1 MLKICINKC
10 NRLRNPIFRYIF
22 AVDYI
27 VCNPVDDFN
36 HHLKEKTKFTMD
48 DKRQM
53 TMKDIARE
61 LGVSVATVSRALND
75 SHSISRERR
84 QAIQQY
90 AREHNYFPNVIAE
103 QLRHSRRN
111 PSRAIGVIVPELV
124 HYYFSSILD
133 GIESEASARGY
144 QIIVAKSNE
153 SYEREVQIC
162 EAMLKNKVCGIIVS
176 QAKDTE
182 QYDHFEHLE
191 AAGVPLVFYDRICP
205 ALNASRVVVDDY
217 MGTMNAVSHLIE
229 TGCKRIAF
237 YGAPMNMMIAKNRFN
252 GYRDALYKHRLELD
266 EGLVRICDNR
276 ADAER
281 ITPAMMR
288 SNNRPDAFF
297 AVNDETA
304 IGILTVV
311 KRLGFNVPDEVSIC
325 GFTNGFRA
333 TVCDPMLTTVEQ
345 RGSQVGKE
353 AADILIGL
361 VEGTLPRGHAE
372 KRIVKTRL
380 VVRGTTRHT

>member
-1 MLKICINKC
+1 MND
-10 NRLRNPIFRYIF
+10 N
-22 AVDYI
+22 
-27 VCNPVDDFN
+27 
-36 HHLKEKTKFTMD
+36 
-48 DKRQM
+48 RQM

-61 LGVSVATVSRALND
+61 LGVSVATVSRALSD
-75 SHSISRERR
+75 SPSISRKRR
-84 QAIQQY
+84 QEIQQF

-111 PSRAIGVIVPELV
+111 PSRAIGVIVPEIV

-144 QIIVAKSNE
+144 HLIVAKSNE
-153 SYEREVQIC
+153 SYEREILIC
-162 EAMLKNKVCGIIVS
+162 EEMLKNKVCGIIVS

-182 QYDHFEHLE
+182 RYDHFERLD

-217 MGTMNAVSHLIE
+217 KGTMNAVSHLIE
-229 TGCKRIAF
+229 TGCKRIAYF
-237 YGAPMNMMIAKNRFN
+237 GTSMNMVIGKNRFN
-252 GYRDALYKHRLELD
+252 GYRDALYQNGMQLD
-266 EGLVRICDNR
+266 ETLVRICDNR

-288 SNNRPDAFF
+288 MENPPDAFF

-304 IGILTVV
+304 IGILSVV
-311 KRLGFNVPDEVSIC
+311 KRLGYVVPTEVSIC

-345 RGSQVGKE
+345 RGTQVGKE

-361 VEGTLPRGHAE
+361 VEGTLPADHAE

-380 VVRGTTRHT
+380 VIRGTTRHP